1 MKKNKSAET
10 TPHMQKDA
18 EMNNTANSWDPDFSQ
33 PTSLRYLPRQ
43 ASAIFTG
50 INAHKDT
57 RSIPGEAPIMGIKL
71 IPEMRSIP
79 GIASIADIASVPVI
93 ASLMG
98 FVSMLLIL
106 ALTVPAVAQQSGEF
120 DVPVRLGARYVPD
133 AGIELRIFPGN
144 RQTMIAGFRQGFII
158 ERKTGNERD
167 FNEIARVQPWPAD
180 NWERAIREAGNPAS
194 ASYDITTADYLDLAL
209 AFHNNAMNPG
219 GGTFSFEDG
228 IGELVGQKGDEDFE
242 FAVFILTSVRNSRV
256 SEALGLAYTDPGA
269 EPGRTYEYRARPVAN
284 PEIYRVVPEPLE
296 ITASADPVA
305 YNIPVFVFEGDTMLN
320 FAWEESEKVSG
331 FYVERKDAPD
341 HEFIRLNEAPIHNLS
356 GAGYDGIR
364 RGSYSDEELENY
376 NLYTYRFLGYTMFG
390 ELVAFAE
397 VEAMPRDRTPPEAPF
412 LEKPDHARPGEV
424 HLRWHMNE
432 NPAPDL
438 FGFVI
443 ARGHEPEGD
452 FRILHSD
459 ILPAEARE
467 FTDTTFVT
475 GRPNYYLVQAVDT
488 AWNVSSSFP
497 VAVTLIDT
505 IPPAKPVFLSG
516 TVDSTGVVTLVVEC
530 GGETDLMGY
539 RLYRANDA
547 SHEFSVIREAFVDID
562 SLHHEVQTVFAD
574 TITLNSLT
582 PNVYYRIRA
591 LDFNH
596 NPSEFSEMMVIA
608 RPDTIPP
615 VTPVFKR
622 VLTRADAVELHFAL
636 SESRDVAAQKI
647 YRRLSADEAWLPLDS
662 LQNGQT
668 VFTDTMVTQG
678 TAYHYSL
685 RAVDYSGN
693 RSEFA
698 HPVVARPYDSGLRP
712 PVENLVLQLD
722 EDERLVNITWEYSLQ
737 GDEVF
742 FVVYRQDERG
752 RFIQHRRTAENR
764 FTESIRDGVVSTYAI
779 KAFTTD
785 GGQSVLSEALAGG
798 E

>member
-1 MKKNKSAET
+1 MKKDTSAEA
-10 TPHMQKDA
+10 TPNIQKDA
-18 EMNNTANSWDPDFSQ
+18 EMINATNGWIPDFSQ
-33 PTSLRYLPRQ
+33 PTSMRFLPRQ
-43 ASAIFTG
+43 ESAIFTG
-50 INAHKDT
+50 ITARPDI
-57 RSIPGEAPIMGIKL
+57 R
-71 IPEMRSIP
+71 
-79 GIASIADIASVPVI
+79 SIADMISVPGIRLIPVF
-93 ASLMG
+93 ALLSG
-98 FVSMLLIL
+98 FISMLLLL
-106 ALTVPAVAQQSGEF
+106 ALITPVVAQDNGEF

-133 AGIELRIFPGN
+133 TGIELRIFPGN
-144 RQTMIAGFRQGFII
+144 RQTLIAGFRQGFVI
-158 ERKTGNERD
+158 ERKADSERD
-167 FNEIARVQPWPAD
+167 FTEIARVQPWSAEV
-180 NWERAIREAGNPAS
+180 WENAINEAGNPS
-194 ASYDITTADYLDLAL
+194 SVSYDTTTADYLDLAL
-209 AFHNNAMNPG
+209 AFHNNAMSG
-219 GGTFSFEDG
+219 GSGTFSFEDG
-228 IGELVGQKGDEDFE
+228 IGELVGQKGDEDFQ

-269 EPGRTYEYRARPVAN
+269 EPGRTYEYRARPVLN
-284 PEIYRVVPEPLE
+284 PEIYRVVPEPVVV
-296 ITASADPVA
+296 TASNDPDA
-305 YNIPVFVFEGDTMLN
+305 YDIPVFVYEGDTMLN

-341 HEFIRLNEAPIHNLS
+341 QKFVRLNEAPIHNLS

-364 RGSYSDEELENY
+364 RGSYSDEDLENY
-376 NLYTYRFLGYTMFG
+376 KVYNYRFLGYTMFG
-390 ELVAFAE
+390 ELVTFAE

-412 LEKPDHARPGEV
+412 LVKPEHAKPDEV
-424 HLRWHMNE
+424 HLRWHMND

-438 FGFVI
+438 SGFVV
-443 ARGHEPEGD
+443 ARSTEPEGN
-452 FRILHSD
+452 FRILHAD

-467 FTDTTFVT
+467 FVDTTFVT
-475 GRPNYYLVQAVDT
+475 GQPNYYLVQAVDT

-505 IPPAKPVFLSG
+505 IPPAQPVFLSG
-516 TVDSTGVVTLVVEC
+516 TVDSAGVVTLVVET
-530 GGETDLMGY
+530 GEESDLMGY

-562 SLHHEVQTVFAD
+562 SLHHQVQTVFAD

-582 PNVYYRIRA
+582 PNIYYRIRA

-647 YRRLSADEAWLPLDS
+647 YRRLSADEPWTPLDS
-662 LQNGQT
+662 LQYDQT
-668 VFTDTMVTQG
+668 VFTDTLVTQG
-678 TAYHYSL
+678 TSYHYSL

-698 HPVVARPYDSGLRP
+698 HPVVARPYDSGVRP
-712 PVENLVLQLD
+712 PVENLMLQLD
-722 EDERLVNITWEYSLQ
+722 EDERIVNLTWEYSLQ

-742 FVVYRQDERG
+742 FVVYRQDDHG
-752 RFIQHRRTAENR
+752 RFIQHRRTDDRR
-764 FTESIRDGVVSTYAI
+764 FSESIRDGVVGTYAI

-785 GGQSVLSEALAGG
+785 GGQSVLSEVLAAG